1 MIEMRQAMNRFRD
14 LRLSNK
20 INFTIIGAIAVLAIG
35 VFWLVSGAITSLIN
49 EVGQQRIRQETVVI
63 EQRISEAQQEL
74 ESAGNL
80 LANNSGFVE
89 LVAANNTE
97 RITPYLRTLLLSFSF
112 DEFEIINTEGE
123 SFLHASEESENVDE
137 EEEQSILNE
146 TLFGIQRLS
155 ITAEENEGV
164 TSLEMVMVRPIR
176 DAAGTIIGGLL
187 MAKKVDAGFLSG
199 VNLGRAGVVLD
210 LIYDNKVIAESTV
223 TESTVPAGT
232 SRNTFDTV
240 SVQPAF
246 VSRALNAETVIN
258 PDTLYSSNNI
268 PITEAYLPLKGL
280 TDSSTNAVVVVRVAN
295 SEIAQFQQTLTRNL
309 GLIIFG
315 LILAIIVAIG
325 LLVQK
330 TISQPINH
338 LQQVA
343 TLMSGGDYSQ
353 RAPVNSS
360 DEIGQLSTAFNT
372 MAGAIQERNL
382 ALSASNIILEK
393 RIDERTK
400 ELRIATREAQEAS
413 RLKDEFLAIMSHEL
427 RTPLNAMIG
436 FQGILLM
443 TAKLDDKAQHMV
455 RRAQANAHRLLTL
468 INDILDVSRIES
480 GRMQFVKSEVSLP
493 DLVERLQSQMSVLA
507 DEKKLGFTVDIAPD
521 LPPTILIDEDAITKI
536 ITNLLGNAFK
546 FTEKGRVSLNLAKRN
561 TNLVIAVQDTGIG
574 IPTHMHNAIFERFR
588 QVDGSSNRT
597 HGGSGLGLA
606 IVQKLALAL
615 NGTINVQS
623 VVGEGSTFTV
633 VLPLEVASEKV
644 AV

>member
-1 MIEMRQAMNRFRD
+1 MNRFRD

-63 EQRISEAQQEL
+63 EQRIAQAQQEL

-80 LANNSGFVE
+80 LANDSGFVE
-89 LVAANNTE
+89 LVTANNTE
-97 RITPYLRTLLLSFSF
+97 QITPYLRTLLVSFSF

-123 SFLHASEESENVDE
+123 LLLQESEESENVDE
-137 EEEQSILNE
+137 EEEQSILTE

-155 ITAEENEGV
+155 ITAEEDEGV

-176 DAAGTIIGGLL
+176 NAAGDIIGGLL
-187 MAKKVDAGFLSG
+187 MAKDVDADFLSG

-210 LIYDNKVIAESTV
+210 LVYDNKVIAESTA

-246 VSRALNAETVIN
+246 VSRALSAETVIN
-258 PDTLYSSNNI
+258 PDTLYSSTNL

-309 GLIIFG
+309 GLIMFG
-315 LILAIIVAIG
+315 LIVAIIVSIG

-330 TISQPINH
+330 TISQPIDH

-343 TLMSGGDYSQ
+343 TLMSAGDYTQ
-353 RAPVNSS
+353 RAPVESR
-360 DEIGQLSTAFNT
+360 DEIGQLSTAFNL
-372 MAGAIQERNL
+372 MVDAIQQRDSDL
-382 ALSASNIILEK
+382 TSSNEMLEK

-507 DEKKLGFTVDIAPD
+507 DEKKLTFAAEIDPD
-521 LPPTILIDEDAITKI
+521 VPPVILIDEDAITKI

-546 FTEKGRVSLNLAKRN
+546 FTEKGGVNLNLSQRN
-561 TNLVIAVQDTGIG
+561 NNLVIAVRDTGIG

-606 IVQKLALAL
+606 IVQKLAMAL

-623 VVGEGSTFTV
+623 AVGEGSTFTV
-633 VLPLEVASEKV
+633 MLPLEVVSEKV